1 MLNRFAFL
9 KDTHCNFQAVPKSL
23 IRIKDSKAAAM
34 SEWAI
39 TNCGGAMNTIT
50 DYLTKDHKHCD
61 KFFIEA
67 ETCASTGLWE
77 RAEACFQQFCD
88 ALKRHFAKEE
98 KVLFLAFEN
107 AIGSSNGPTGV
118 MRNEHQQ
125 IHGIVSMLQDA
136 LRRRDQDAFLGHSE
150 TLNIMMQQHNLKE
163 ESILYLMTDRV
174 LSAQKSEIITSMSD
188 IGATIGPV

>member
-1 MLNRFAFL
+1 
-9 KDTHCNFQAVPKSL
+9 
-23 IRIKDSKAAAM
+23 
-34 SEWAI
+34 
-39 TNCGGAMNTIT
+39 MNTIT
-50 DYLTKDHKHCD
+50 DCLTSDHKHCD

-88 ALKRHFAKEE
+88 ALERHFAKEE

-136 LRRRDQDAFLGHSE
+136 LKRRDEDAFLGHSE

-163 ESILYLMTDRV
+163 ESILYLMADRV
-174 LSAQKSEIITSMSD
+174 LSEQKNDIIGAMSD
-188 IGATIGPV
+188 IGAAFGPV